1 MNEYEEYEETY
12 SQEEINLISLGKSY
26 YENEKYE
33 DTIDIFLELIN
44 LNPDNYEGWHYL
56 GMSYAQIKEYEK
68 AIGFLL
74 KAIEYNPEEELNWC
88 WLGYSYNEN
97 EQ

>member
-1 MNEYEEYEETY
+1 
-12 SQEEINLISLGKSY
+12 
-26 YENEKYE
+26 
-33 DTIDIFLELIN
+33 
-44 LNPDNYEGWHYL
+44 
-56 GMSYAQIKEYEK
+56 MSYAQIKEYEK

-97 EQ
+97 EQQQKAINSLLKAVELNPNNEYNWYELGYSYNRINNIKKQQKVY

>member
-12 SQEEINLISLGKSY
+12 SQEEIDYLSLGKSY

-56 GMSYAQIKEYEK
+56 GMSYA
-68 AIGFLL
+68 
-74 KAIEYNPEEELNWC
+74 
-88 WLGYSYNEN
+88 
-97 EQ
+97 